1 MPVGNQLPH
10 GETAQGG
17 PLKREL
23 GERHIRLMALGACI
37 GVGLFLGSAK
47 AIEMAGP
54 AIMLSYIIGGLAI
67 LVIMRALGEMAVHNP
82 VAGSFSRYAQDY
94 LGPLAGF
101 LTGWNYW
108 FLWLVTCV
116 AEITAVAVYMGIWF
130 PDVPRWIWALA
141 ALVSMGSINLI
152 AVKAFGEFEFWFA
165 LIKVVA
171 IIGFV
176 ILGLAAICGLLPN
189 SQVSGVS
196 HLVDTQGFMP
206 NGMGAVL
213 AAMLTTM
220 FSFMG
225 TEIVT
230 IAAAESHN
238 PGKQISKATNSVIW
252 RIGLFYLVSIFIVV
266 ALVPWNDPSLAQVG
280 SYQTVLDRMG
290 IPNAKLIVDLVVLV
304 AVTSCLNSALYT
316 ASRMLFSLGK
326 RGDAPAAAKR
336 TNASGTPYWAVI
348 LSTAAAFLAVFAN
361 YVAPAA
367 VFEFLLASSGAIAL
381 LVYLVIAVSQLRMR
395 HKRMAAGEK
404 IAFRMWLFPGLTYAV
419 IVFIVAVLGIMLFQ
433 EEHRVEILATGLL
446 SVIVIA
452 AGLLVARRRK
462 AERNGAL
469 ALN

>member
-1 MPVGNQLPH
+1 MSSTQTSNDL
-10 GETAQGG
+10 EQG
-17 PLKREL
+17 LKP
-23 GERHIRLMALGACI
+23 RHVTMLSIAGVIGA
-37 GVGLFLGSAK
+37 GLFVGSGH
-47 AIEMAGP
+47 AIAEAGP
-54 AIMLSYIIGGLAI
+54 AVLLAYAAAGTLVVLVMRMLA
-67 LVIMRALGEMAVHNP
+67 EMAVASP
-82 VAGSFSRYAQDY
+82 DTGSFSTYADRAI
-94 LGPLAGF
+94 GHWAGF
-101 LTGWNYW
+101 TIGWLYW
-108 FLWLVTCV
+108 WFWVLVIPLEANAAATILH
-116 AEITAVAVYMGIWF
+116 AWF
-130 PDVPRWIWALA
+130 PDIAIWVFT
-141 ALVSMGSINLI
+141 LVITLLLTATNLFS
-152 AVKAFGEFEFWFA
+152 VKNYGEFEFWFA

-176 ILGLAAICGLLPN
+176 VLGLLAIFGLLPTSN
-189 SQVSGVS
+189 VSGVS
-196 HLVDTQGFMP
+196 HLFDTQGFLP

-230 IAAAESHN
+230 IAAAESKN
-238 PGKQISKATNSVIW
+238 PGQQISKATNSVIW

-266 ALVPWNDPSLAQVG
+266 SLVPWNDPSLAQVG

-326 RGDAPAAAKR
+326 RGDAPAASKR
-336 TNASGTPYWAVI
+336 TNSSGTPYWAVI

-367 VFEFLLASSGAIAL
+367 VFNFLLASSGAIAL

-395 HKRMAAGEK
+395 QKRTAAGEK
-404 IAFRMWLFPGLTYAV
+404 IAYRMWLFPGLTYAV
-419 IVFIVAVLGIMLFQ
+419 IVFIVGVLTIMLFQ
-433 EEHRVEILATGLL
+433 DAHRMEIIATGLL
-446 SVIVIA
+446 SITVIA

-462 AERNGAL
+462 LEKQAAGVLSRA
-469 ALN
+469 

>member
-1 MPVGNQLPH
+1 MSGNNSNDL
-10 GETAQGG
+10 AQG
-17 PLKREL
+17 LKQ
-23 GERHIRLMALGACI
+23 RHVTMLSIAGVIGA
-37 GVGLFLGSAK
+37 GLFVGSGH
-47 AIEMAGP
+47 AIAAAGP
-54 AIMLSYIIGGLAI
+54 AVLLAYAAAGT
-67 LVIMRALGEMAVHNP
+67 LVVLVMRMLGEMAVASP
-82 VAGSFSRYAQDY
+82 DTGSFSTYADRAI
-94 LGPLAGF
+94 GRWAGF
-101 LTGWNYW
+101 TIGWLYW
-108 FLWLVTCV
+108 WFWVLVIPLE
-116 AEITAVAVYMGIWF
+116 ANAAAAILHAWF
-130 PDVPRWIWALA
+130 PAVDLWAFSLIITLA
-141 ALVSMGSINLI
+141 LTLTNLCS
-152 AVKAFGEFEFWFA
+152 VKNYGEFEFWFA
-165 LIKVVA
+165 LLKVLA
-171 IIGFV
+171 IIGFIAV
-176 ILGLAAICGLLPN
+176 GCAALFGFVPN
-189 SQVSGVS
+189 SQVSGAS
-196 HLVDTQGFMP
+196 HLFDTQGFMP
-206 NGMGAVL
+206 NGLGAVL

-230 IAAAESHN
+230 IAAAESKD
-238 PGKQISKATNSVIW
+238 PGKQISRATNSVIW
-252 RIGLFYLVSIFIVV
+252 RICLFYLVSIFLVV

-326 RGDAPAAAKR
+326 RGDAPAVAKR

-395 HKRMAAGEK
+395 QKRMAAGEK

-419 IVFIVAVLGIMLFQ
+419 IVFIVAILGIMLFQ

-462 AERNGAL
+462 AERSGAL